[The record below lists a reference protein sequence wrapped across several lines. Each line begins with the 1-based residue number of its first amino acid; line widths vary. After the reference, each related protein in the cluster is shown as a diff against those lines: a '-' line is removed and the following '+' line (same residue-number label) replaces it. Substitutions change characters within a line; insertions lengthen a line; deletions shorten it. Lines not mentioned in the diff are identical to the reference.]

1 MIAATLLSLT
11 LIGVLIALAAWTVDR
26 ACLRLALPRRFTWL
40 VAMLAMAGAPL
51 LPDGILTRVP
61 VDAVTAPASQA
72 AASPTVPSD
81 TRAADDVGSWWP
93 PYGATLVF
101 FGASPVA
108 ALLAASNGIA
118 ASATLLR
125 PLDGA
130 LLALWLAASL
140 LMLALTLHAAL
151 RLQRQERHW
160 ITRNR
165 GGVRSPAIY
174 VSEDVG
180 PAAYGIGRGDI
191 VIPRWAM
198 NLPPSQRRLL
208 LLHERSHVE
217 AGDPRLLA
225 FGMTLL
231 ILLPWHLPLRWA
243 YRRLQRAIELDCDR
257 RVLHRPQLARRY
269 AELLLHVAERGVTAR
284 GWSQRALSCLGGPN
298 VTMTSLMC
306 GEPALET
313 RLRALVAPPVTLR
326 ARLDASAGL
335 AMGTML
341 TLVACTVPIPQQ
353 LSTSPIPS
361 FARFAASGV
370 LQRDA
375 AWTNGVGGEAAVRS
389 LDSERYFARTD
400 SLLIDAI
407 ERTNPA
413 IMRLA
418 QTAAP
423 YVAVALTPDNEIIA
437 HSIEAGAPPS
447 VATSDSVATAL
458 TMVHAAAEAGLGTSG
473 FSDAIFRGKMALA
486 ANEPNTF
493 IEGLGISHLR
503 VGENPLTVLWVRFK
517 QRGAN

>member
-1 MIAATLLSLT
+1 MIAATMLSLT
-11 LIGVLIALAAWTVDR
+11 LIGGLIALAAWTVDR

-61 VDAVTAPASQA
+61 VGAVAAPASRA

-81 TRAADDVGSWWP
+81 ARAADDDRGWWP
-93 PYGATLVF
+93 PYGATLAF

-140 LMLALTLHAAL
+140 LMLALMLHAAL

-160 ITRNR
+160 ITRDR
-165 GGVRSPAIY
+165 GGVRAPAVY

-198 NLPPSQRRLL
+198 NLPPMERRLL

-257 RVLHRPQLARRY
+257 RVLHRPQLARPY
-269 AELLLHVAERGVTAR
+269 AELLLHVAERGVSAR

-361 FARFAASGV
+361 FARFAASGL

-375 AWTNGVGGEAAVRS
+375 AWTNGVGGEAVVRS
-389 LDSERYFARTD
+389 FESERYFARTD

-413 IMRLA
+413 LMRLA
-418 QTAAP
+418 KTAAP

-437 HSIEAGAPPS
+437 HSIQAGAPPGVGS
-447 VATSDSVATAL
+447 TDSVTAALRIVQAAT
-458 TMVHAAAEAGLGTSG
+458 EAGLGTGS
-473 FSDAIFRGKMALA
+473 FSDAAFRGRMAVA
-486 ANEPNTF
+486 VNSPAEF
-493 IEGLGISHLR
+493 IDGLGISHLR
-503 VGENPLTVLWVRFK
+503 VGSNPLTVMWVRFK